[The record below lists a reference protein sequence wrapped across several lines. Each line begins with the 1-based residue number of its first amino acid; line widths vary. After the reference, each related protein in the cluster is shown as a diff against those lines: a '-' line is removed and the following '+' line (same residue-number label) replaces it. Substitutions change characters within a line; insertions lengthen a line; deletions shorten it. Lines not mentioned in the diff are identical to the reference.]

1 MWSVVSTGAVPAGER
16 FDWYS
21 DIVSREV
28 MPAALSSERPAEF
41 QGEAAV
47 LDLGDIRASRF
58 SLSPLRSRRTAAMI
72 RRGDPEQYQLALLR
86 KGATSLSQHR
96 NECTIGAGDL
106 MLWDTSRPS
115 YNQMPAAGG
124 QVQATILLLPRN
136 IMPLRTQRLDQVLAR
151 RIPGD
156 RGMAAILAAFMTS
169 LEDHG
174 AECTPEELRRLGTVA
189 VDLAT
194 ACLAQHLDTEDQL
207 PAEVRTQ
214 ALVQRIHTFI
224 EHNLGDPELNPSA
237 VAAHHH
243 ISVRTLHQLFH
254 DQGESVRARIR
265 RRRLE
270 QCRSDLADPGL
281 RARHVSAIAARWG
294 FSGSVVFSRSFREA
308 YGLSPTEFR
317 ALCVPEVL
325 EVVEAWG
332 WRGRPVRRRPVPVRG
347 RRVEGSS

>member
-1 MWSVVSTGAVPAGER
+1 MWSVLSTGVVSAGER

-41 QGEAAV
+41 HGEAAV
-47 LDLGDIRASRF
+47 LDLGEVRASRF

-115 YNQMPAAGG
+115 DNQMPATGG
-124 QVQATILLLPRN
+124 QVQATILLLPRTVV
-136 IMPLRTQRLDQVLAR
+136 PLRAQRLDQVLAR

-156 RGMAAILAAFMTS
+156 WGMAAILSSFMNA

-174 AECTPEELRRLGTVA
+174 AECSPEELRRLGAVA

-194 ACLAQHLDTEDQL
+194 ACLAQYLDAEDHL

-214 ALVQRIHTFI
+214 ALVQRIHAFI

-254 DQGESVRARIR
+254 DRGESVRARIR

-270 QCRSDLADPGL
+270 QCRGDLAHPG
-281 RARHVSAIAARWG
+281 RSAHPVSAIATRWG
-294 FSGSVVFSRSFREA
+294 FSGPAVFSRSFREA
-308 YGLSPTEFR
+308 YGISPTEFR
-317 ALCVPEVL
+317 ALRVNDFC
-325 EVVEAWG
+325 ASS
-332 WRGRPVRRRPVPVRG
+332 RRLTHRSPAQTPVPPRG
-347 RRVEGSS
+347 

>member
-1 MWSVVSTGAVPAGER
+1 MWSVGSTREIPASER

-47 LDLGDIRASRF
+47 LDLGNIRASRF

-72 RRGDPEQYQLALLR
+72 RRGDPEQYQLALVR

-96 NECTIGAGDL
+96 NECTVGAGDL

-115 YNQMPAAGG
+115 DNQMPAAGG
-124 QVQATILLLPRN
+124 QVRATILLLPRN
-136 IMPLRTQRLDQVLAR
+136 IMPLRTQRLDRMLAR

-156 RGMAAILAAFMTS
+156 RGMAAILASFMTS

-174 AECTPEELRRLGTVA
+174 GECAPEELRRLGTVA

-194 ACLAQHLDTEDQL
+194 ACLAQHLDAVDRL
-207 PAEVRTQ
+207 PADVRTQ
-214 ALVQRIHTFI
+214 ALVQRIHAFI

-237 VAAHHH
+237 IAAHHN

-254 DQGESVRARIR
+254 GQEESVHTRIR

-270 QCRSDLADPGL
+270 QCRADLAHPGL
-281 RARHVSAIAARWG
+281 RARRVSAIAARWG
-294 FSGSVVFSRSFREA
+294 FSGPALFSRSFREA
-308 YGLSPTEFR
+308 YGISPTEFR
-317 ALCVPEVL
+317 ALSVNDFRAEST
-325 EVVEAWG
+325 A
-332 WRGRPVRRRPVPVRG
+332 RRSIPA
-347 RRVEGSS
+347 

>member
-1 MWSVVSTGAVPAGER
+1 MWSVVSTGEVPAGER

-47 LDLGDIRASRF
+47 LELGDIRASRF
-58 SLSPLRSRRTAAMI
+58 SLAPLRSRRTAAMI

-96 NECTIGAGDL
+96 SECTIGAGDL

-115 YNQMPAAGG
+115 DNQMPAACG
-124 QVQATILLLPRN
+124 QVRATILLLPRN

-174 AECTPEELRRLGTVA
+174 AECTPEELHHLGTVA
-189 VDLAT
+189 VGLAT
-194 ACLAQHLDTEDQL
+194 ACLAQHLDVEDRL
-207 PAEVRTQ
+207 PADVRTQ
-214 ALVQRIHTFI
+214 ALVQRIHVFL
-224 EHNLGDPELNPSA
+224 EHNLGE
-237 VAAHHH
+237 
-243 ISVRTLHQLFH
+243 
-254 DQGESVRARIR
+254 
-265 RRRLE
+265 
-270 QCRSDLADPGL
+270 
-281 RARHVSAIAARWG
+281 
-294 FSGSVVFSRSFREA
+294 
-308 YGLSPTEFR
+308 
-317 ALCVPEVL
+317 
-325 EVVEAWG
+325 
-332 WRGRPVRRRPVPVRG
+332 
-347 RRVEGSS
+347 

>member
-1 MWSVVSTGAVPAGER
+1 MWSVVSTGELPAEER

-21 DIVSREV
+21 DIVAREV
-28 MPAALSSERPAEF
+28 MPAALSSERPTEF

-47 LDLGDIRASRF
+47 LDLGEIRASRF

-86 KGATSLSQHR
+86 KGATSLLQHR
-96 NECTIGAGDL
+96 SECTIGAGDL

-115 YNQMPAAGG
+115 DNQMSAAGG
-124 QVQATILLLPRN
+124 RVQATILLLPRN

-156 RGMAAILAAFMTS
+156 RGMAAILASFMTS

-174 AECTPEELRRLGTVA
+174 ADCTPEELHRLGTVA

-194 ACLAQHLDTEDQL
+194 ACLAQHLDAEDHL
-207 PAEVRTQ
+207 PLEIRIQ
-214 ALVQRIHTFI
+214 ALVQRIHAFI
-224 EHNLGDPELNPSA
+224 EHNLSDPELNPSA
-237 VAAHHH
+237 VAAHHN

-254 DQGESVRARIR
+254 GQKESVHARIR

-270 QCRSDLADPGL
+270 QCRTDLAHPGL
-281 RARHVSAIAARWG
+281 RSRRVGAIAARWG
-294 FSGSVVFSRSFREA
+294 FSGPEVFSRTFREA
-308 YGLSPTEFR
+308 YGISPSEFR
-317 ALCVPEVL
+317 A
-325 EVVEAWG
+325 
-332 WRGRPVRRRPVPVRG
+332 VRLDRSCAERSTRDDRSG
-347 RRVEGSS
+347 

>member
-1 MWSVVSTGAVPAGER
+1 MLSTCEIPAGER

-47 LDLGDIRASRF
+47 LDLGEVRVSRF
-58 SLSPLRSRRTAAMI
+58 SLSPLRSRRTPAMI
-72 RRGDPEQYQLALLR
+72 RCGDPEQYQLALLR

-96 NECTIGAGDL
+96 NECTVGAGDL

-115 YNQMPAAGG
+115 DNRMPATGG
-124 QVQATILLLPRN
+124 QVRATILMLPRD
-136 IMPLRTQRLDQVLAR
+136 IVPLRTQRLDRVLAR
-151 RIPGD
+151 RIPGG
-156 RGMAAILAAFMTS
+156 RGMASILSSFMTA
-169 LEDHG
+169 LEDQG
-174 AECTPEELRRLGTVA
+174 AACGPEELRHLGTVA
-189 VDLAT
+189 VSLAT
-194 ACLAQHLDTEDQL
+194 ACLAQHVDAEQQL

-214 ALVQRIHTFI
+214 ALLQRIHAFI
-224 EHNLGDPELNPSA
+224 EHNLGDPELSPPA

-270 QCRSDLADPGL
+270 RCRDDLADSGL
-281 RARHVSAIAARWG
+281 RARQVNAIAARWG
-294 FSGSVVFSRSFREA
+294 FSGPVVFSRSFRDE

-317 ALCVPEVL
+317 ALNAEDSS
-325 EVVEAWG
+325 AT
-332 WRGRPVRRRPVPVRG
+332 
-347 RRVEGSS
+347 GSAIGGGALQSFPRALPHV

>member
-1 MWSVVSTGAVPAGER
+1 MSTGELPAGER

-21 DIVSREV
+21 DIVAREV

-47 LDLGDIRASRF
+47 LGLGEIRASRF

-72 RRGDPEQYQLALLR
+72 RRGDPEQYQLAFLR

-96 NECTIGAGDL
+96 NECTIAAGDL

-115 YNQMPAAGG
+115 DNRMPAAGG
-124 QVQATILLLPRN
+124 QVQATILLMPRN
-136 IMPLRTQRLDQVLAR
+136 IMPLRTQRLDQMLAR

-156 RGMAAILAAFMTS
+156 RGMASILASFMTS

-174 AECTPEELRRLGTVA
+174 AECTPEELHRLGMVA

-194 ACLAQHLDTEDQL
+194 ACLAQHLNAEDRL

-214 ALVQRIHTFI
+214 ALMQRIHAFI

-237 VAAHHH
+237 VAAHHN

-254 DQGESVRARIR
+254 VQGESVHARIR

-270 QCRSDLADPGL
+270 QCRTDLAHPGL
-281 RARHVSAIAARWG
+281 RGRPVSSIAARWG
-294 FSGSVVFSRSFREA
+294 FSGPVVFSRSFREV
-308 YGLSPTEFR
+308 YGISPTDFR
-317 ALCVPEVL
+317 ALSVKDLCTERS
-325 EVVEAWG
+325 E
-332 WRGRPVRRRPVPVRG
+332 
-347 RRVEGSS
+347 

>member
-1 MWSVVSTGAVPAGER
+1 MPAAER

-21 DIVSREV
+21 DIVAREV

-47 LDLGDIRASRF
+47 LDLGEIRASRF

-72 RRGDPEQYQLALLR
+72 RRGDPEQYQLAFLR

-96 NECTIGAGDL
+96 NECTIAAGDL

-115 YNQMPAAGG
+115 DNRMPAAGG
-124 QVQATILLLPRN
+124 QVRATILLLPRN
-136 IMPLRTQRLDQVLAR
+136 IMPLRTQRLDQMLAR
-151 RIPGD
+151 RIPGE
-156 RGMAAILAAFMTS
+156 RGMASILAAFMTS

-174 AECTPEELRRLGTVA
+174 AECTPEELHRLGMVA

-194 ACLAQHLDTEDQL
+194 ACVAQHLDAEDRL

-214 ALVQRIHTFI
+214 ALVQRIHAFI

-237 VAAHHH
+237 VAAHHN

-254 DQGESVRARIR
+254 VQGESVHARIR

-270 QCRSDLADPGL
+270 QCRTDLAHPGL
-281 RARHVSAIAARWG
+281 RGRPVSAIAARWG
-294 FSGSVVFSRSFREA
+294 FSGPVVFSRSFREA
-308 YGLSPTEFR
+308 YGISPTDFR
-317 ALCVPEVL
+317 ALS
-325 EVVEAWG
+325 
-332 WRGRPVRRRPVPVRG
+332 VRDLCTERSG
-347 RRVEGSS
+347 

>member
-1 MWSVVSTGAVPAGER
+1 MPRRVARVWSCILVAVDEIQRGRWMWSVLSTCEVPAGER

-28 MPAALSSERPAEF
+28 MPAALSSEQPAEF

-47 LDLGDIRASRF
+47 LDLGDVRVSRF
-58 SLSPLRSRRTAAMI
+58 SLSPLQSRRTAAMI

-96 NECTIGAGDL
+96 NECVIGLGDL

-115 YNQMPAAGG
+115 YNRMSATGG
-124 QVQATILLLPRN
+124 QVQATILLLPRD
-136 IMPLRTQRLDQVLAR
+136 IVPLRTQRLDQVLAR
-151 RIPGD
+151 RIPG
-156 RGMAAILAAFMTS
+156 GEGLAAILSSFMTA

-174 AECTPEELRRLGTVA
+174 AECGPQELRRLGSVA

-194 ACLAQHLDTEDQL
+194 ACLAQHIDTEDQL

-214 ALVQRIHTFI
+214 ALVQRIHAFI

-243 ISVRTLHQLFH
+243 LSVRTLHQLFH
-254 DQGESVRARIR
+254 DRGESVRARIR

-270 QCRSDLADPGL
+270 RCRSDLIDPGL

-294 FSGSVVFSRSFREA
+294 FSGPAVFSRSFREA
-308 YGLSPTEFR
+308 YGISPTEFR
-317 ALCVPEVL
+317 ALCVDDF
-325 EVVEAWG
+325 
-332 WRGRPVRRRPVPVRG
+332 
-347 RRVEGSS
+347 